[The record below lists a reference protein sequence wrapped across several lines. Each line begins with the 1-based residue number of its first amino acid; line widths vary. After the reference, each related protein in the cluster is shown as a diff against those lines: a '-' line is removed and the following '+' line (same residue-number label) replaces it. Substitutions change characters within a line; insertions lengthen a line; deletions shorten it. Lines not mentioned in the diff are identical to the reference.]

1 MSQRVSIQYSVE
13 LSELQSEVERLL
25 QKASTNLEIA
35 ELQKTLKSPAL
46 LSLQTIEELDE
57 VRQALA
63 KADFILNDVTNIVT
77 GYLNYR
83 TAPAPG
89 QGAVENLQQKL
100 DDFKEA
106 LVDGESLN
114 EVSD

>member
-1 MSQRVSIQYSVE
+1 MSQRVNIQYSVE

-35 ELQKTLKSPAL
+35 ELQKTLKKPAL

-83 TAPAPG
+83 TTPIAP
-89 QGAVENLQQKL
+89 QEDLENLQQKL
-100 DDFKEA
+100 DNFKESFA
-106 LVDGESLN
+106 NGEPSS

>member
-1 MSQRVSIQYSVE
+1 MNQRVNIQYSVE

-35 ELQKTLKSPAL
+35 ELQKTLKNPTL

-83 TAPAPG
+83 TAPAPV
-89 QGAVENLQQKL
+89 QGDVESLQQKL

>member
-1 MSQRVSIQYSVE
+1 MTQRVNIQYSVE
-13 LSELQSEVERLL
+13 LSELQSEVKRLL

-35 ELQKTLKSPAL
+35 ELQKTLKNPTL

-83 TAPAPG
+83 TAPAPP
-89 QGAVENLQQKL
+89 QGDIENLQQKL
-100 DDFKEA
+100 DDFKESLA
-106 LVDGESLN
+106 DGESSH

>member
-1 MSQRVSIQYSVE
+1 MSQRVNIQYSVE

-35 ELQKTLKSPAL
+35 RARKDTEEPRPFCRSRRMW
-46 LSLQTIEELDE
+46 IEDLDE

-83 TAPAPG
+83 TAPPAQEG
-89 QGAVENLQQKL
+89 IEDLQQKL
-100 DDFKEA
+100 AGFKENLA
-106 LVDGESLN
+106 DGESLR
-114 EVSD
+114 

>member
-1 MSQRVSIQYSVE
+1 MSQRVNIQYSVE

-35 ELQKTLKSPAL
+35 ELQKTLKKPAL

-83 TAPAPG
+83 TTPIAP
-89 QGAVENLQQKL
+89 QEDLENLQQKL
-100 DDFKEA
+100 DDFKENFTN
-106 LVDGESLN
+106 GESSN

>member
-1 MSQRVSIQYSVE
+1 MSQRVNIQYSVE

-25 QKASTNLEIA
+25 QKASSNLEIA
-35 ELQKTLKSPAL
+35 ELEKTLKNPAL

-57 VRQALA
+57 VRLALA

-83 TAPAPG
+83 TAPPAQEG
-89 QGAVENLQQKL
+89 MEDLQQKL
-100 DDFKEA
+100 ADFKESLA
-106 LVDGESLN
+106 DGESLN

>member
-63 KADFILNDVTNIVT
+63 KADFILNDVTNIVI

-83 TAPAPG
+83 TTPIAP
-89 QGAVENLQQKL
+89 QEDLETLQQKL
-100 DDFKEA
+100 DDFKENFTN
-106 LVDGESLN
+106 GESSN

>member
-1 MSQRVSIQYSVE
+1 MTQRVNIQYSVE
-13 LSELQSEVERLL
+13 LSELQSEVKRLL

-35 ELQKTLKSPAL
+35 ELQKTLKNPTL

-83 TAPAPG
+83 TAPAPA
-89 QGAVENLQQKL
+89 QGDIENLQQKL
-100 DDFKEA
+100 DDFKEEF
-106 LVDGESLN
+106 VGGESLN

>member
-1 MSQRVSIQYSVE
+1 MSQRVNIQYSVE

-25 QKASTNLEIA
+25 QKASSNLEIA
-35 ELQKTLKSPAL
+35 ELEKTLKNPAL
-46 LSLQTIEELDE
+46 LSLQTIEDLDE

-83 TAPAPG
+83 TAPASP
-89 QGAVENLQQKL
+89 QEDLENLQQKL
-100 DDFKEA
+100 DDFK
-106 LVDGESLN
+106 DNFTNGESSN

>member
-1 MSQRVSIQYSVE
+1 MSQRVNIQYSVE
-13 LSELQSEVERLL
+13 LSEIQSEVERLL
-25 QKASTNLEIA
+25 QKASGNLEIA
-35 ELQKTLKSPAL
+35 ELEKTLKSPTL
-46 LSLQTIEELDE
+46 LSLKTIEDLDE

-83 TAPAPG
+83 TAPPA
-89 QGAVENLQQKL
+89 QEDMEDLQQKL
-100 DDFKEA
+100 ADFKESLA
-106 LVDGESLN
+106 DGESSN